1 MSNLIGK
8 VILTAVILGGVYVL
22 MNSDYFW
29 QQANFR
35 LIKPQVEQ
43 TQQNRQTGE
52 DQSIKSVQLSANTL
66 SIPSLAINVPILYPN
81 GNTENDFQI
90 ALRDGVVH
98 YPGTAAVGQPG
109 NVYIFGHSSDYAWAK
124 GDYKTAFALLP
135 QAKIGADIFLSD
147 TEGRTHRYIV
157 RETFVA
163 AKTDVQLLDQGDRS
177 KSMLTLQ
184 TSYPLGT
191 ALKRYIV
198 RAELVQD

>member
-1 MSNLIGK
+1 
-8 VILTAVILGGVYVL
+8 